1 VGPVV
6 ATQVRKPLGD
16 ILLAAGLITPDQLAE
31 ALGVQKASN
40 MRLGEVL
47 VGLGHV
53 TETDVARVLAEQLR
67 IPFVPEHEVQVDLT
81 VARLL
86 PTSIARAKLVLP
98 LREVFGRLTVAMAD
112 PLDVFTLD
120 EVHHLTKKIIDP
132 VVCTRSAIDKA
143 ISQYE
148 RLTALQIKGGTPE
161 TLPGS
166 DDLLPPEPD
175 DAPVVQLVNE
185 LIDRALKERASDIH
199 VEPSEKVFRIR
210 FRIDG
215 FLREVMSPS
224 AKFHAPVVAR
234 IKVLAGMDIS
244 ERRIPQ
250 DGRIELRD
258 KGRNVDLRVST
269 LPTIFGEKVVMRI
282 FDRSKQL
289 PRLSELGFPPE
300 VYLQYTA
307 IVERPHGMVLVT
319 GPTGSGKT
327 TTLMS
332 TLAYINHPEK
342 NIVTVEDP
350 VEYQLHGVNHVQVN
364 PKAGLTFADGL
375 RSILRQDPNIIMVG
389 EIRDGETADIAVRS
403 ALTGHMVFSTLHT
416 NDATGALTRLADMGM
431 ESYLIASSV
440 QCVLAQRLV
449 RRLCPHCREGYPAER
464 ALLER
469 NGCRVPPGTTLQF
482 YRAPGCGRCAGVGYS
497 GRFPIFELLVM
508 SSTIREMVIRQAST
522 GELRTQAV
530 EEGMRLLLSNG
541 LEKALEG
548 LTSPEE
554 VFRVAH
560 SGDL

>member
-1 VGPVV
+1 MPTVQ
-6 ATQVRKPLGD
+6 ARKPLGD
-16 ILLAAGLITPDQLAE
+16 ILVAAGLLTPEQLTE
-31 ALGVQKASN
+31 ALAVHKRST

-47 VGLGHV
+47 VGLGYL
-53 TETDVARVLAEQLR
+53 TETDVARVLAEQLK
-67 IPFVPEHEVQVDLT
+67 IPFLPEHELQVDLAA
-81 VARLL
+81 ARLI
-86 PTSIARAKLVLP
+86 PPAVARAKLILP

-112 PLDVFTLD
+112 PLDVFSLD
-120 EVHHLTKKIIDP
+120 EIQHLTKKTIDP
-132 VVCTRSAIDKA
+132 VVSTRSGIERATN
-143 ISQYE
+143 QYE
-148 RLTALQIKGGTPE
+148 RLTALHHVRTTAPE
-161 TLPGS
+161 PLATS
-166 DDLLPPEPD
+166 DELLPPEPD

-185 LIDRALKERASDIH
+185 LIDRALRDRASDIH
-199 VEPSEKVFRIR
+199 IEPSERVFRVR

-215 FLREVMSPS
+215 FLREIMSP
-224 AKFHAPVVAR
+224 AVKFHAPVVAR
-234 IKVLAGMDIS
+234 IKVLGGMDIS
-244 ERRIPQ
+244 ERRAPQ

-258 KGRNVDLRVST
+258 KSRNVDLRVST

-332 TLAYINHPEK
+332 TLAFINHPEK
-342 NIVTVEDP
+342 NIVTIEDP
-350 VEYQLHGVNHVQVN
+350 VEYQLPGVNHVQVH
-364 PKAGLTFADGL
+364 PRAGLTFADGL
-375 RSILRQDPNIIMVG
+375 RSILRQDPNTIMVG

-416 NDATGALTRLADMGM
+416 NDAAGALTRLADMGM
-431 ESYLIASSV
+431 EPFLIASSV

-449 RRLCPHCREGYPAER
+449 RQLCTHCRESYPAER

-469 NGCRVPPGTTLQF
+469 NGCRIAPGVTLQF
-482 YRAPGCGRCAGVGYS
+482 YRSQGCGRCAGIGYM

-508 SSTIREMVIRQAST
+508 SAPIRELVIRGASSADIRALA
-522 GELRTQAV
+522 GD
-530 EEGMRLLLSNG
+530 EGMRFLLSNG

-548 LTSPEE
+548 LTTPEE